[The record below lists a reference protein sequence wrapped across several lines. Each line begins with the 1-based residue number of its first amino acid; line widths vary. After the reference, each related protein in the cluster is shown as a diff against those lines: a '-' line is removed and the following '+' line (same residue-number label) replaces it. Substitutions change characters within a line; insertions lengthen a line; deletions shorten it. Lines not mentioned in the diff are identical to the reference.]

1 MNVVPAVAYHLCL
14 NLPAAF
20 AQPVAL
26 TFADRCK
33 SLAQIFQ
40 GQRMHLREAGEVKA
54 RRAVALLQDDLV
66 GALEQTVG
74 HLVPGMKKGRVREGI
89 ACTQHRNSFR
99 ESKMGGEQHIN
110 QAVQV

>member
-1 MNVVPAVAYHLCL
+1 MLFLLLLTTFCL

-20 AQPVAL
+20 TQPVAL
-26 TFADRCK
+26 TFADLCK
-33 SLAQIFQ
+33 SLAQMYQ

-74 HLVPGMKKGRVREGI
+74 HLVPGRKKGRVREGG
-89 ACTQHRNSFR
+89 HRLHST
-99 ESKMGGEQHIN
+99 
-110 QAVQV
+110 